1 MAHHNLDIYPIP
13 KDKSP
18 MFINEP
24 YLIDQSLLCESS
36 VLQDDLQEDNIRVYI
51 PLDINREAVLR
62 RIRMIIEKYGEANEE
77 NEIVFQLEIE
87 AIIAHIEIYDQ
98 IWFVRN
104 MPSKGKHSLEAIKLV
119 NEVILLL
126 KEIPDCCAE
135 LFPFETIEALEK
147 EYL

>member
-24 YLIDQSLLCESS
+24 YLIDQSLLSESS
-36 VLQDDLQEDNIRVYI
+36 VFQDDLQEDNVRVYI

-77 NEIVFQLEIE
+77 NETVFQLDIE
-87 AIIAHIEIYDQ
+87 AIIAQIEIYDQ
-98 IWFVRN
+98 I
-104 MPSKGKHSLEAIKLV
+104 
-119 NEVILLL
+119 
-126 KEIPDCCAE
+126 
-135 LFPFETIEALEK
+135 
-147 EYL
+147 

>member
-24 YLIDQSLLCESS
+24 YLIDQSLLSDSS
-36 VLQDDLQEDNIRVYI
+36 VFQDDLHEDNIRVYI
-51 PLDINREAVLR
+51 PLDINRDAVLR
-62 RIRMIIEKYGEANEE
+62 RISMIIEKYGEANEE
-77 NEIVFQLEIE
+77 NETVFQLEIE

-126 KEIPDCCAE
+126 KEIPDSCAE

>member
-1 MAHHNLDIYPIP
+1 MTHHNLDINPIP

-18 MFINEP
+18 LYINEP
-24 YLIDQSLLCESS
+24 FLIDQSLLCDLPIS
-36 VLQDDLQEDNIRVYI
+36 QDGLQEDNIRVYI

-62 RIRMIIEKYGEANEE
+62 RINMIIEKYGEANEQ
-77 NEIVFQLEIE
+77 NEIAFQTDIE

-98 IWFVRN
+98 IWYVRN
-104 MPSKGKHSLEAIKLV
+104 MPSKGKHSLEAIKLA

-126 KEIPDCCAE
+126 KEIPDGCAE
-135 LFPFETIEALEK
+135 LFPFETIDALER

>member
-24 YLIDQSLLCESS
+24 YLIDQSLLCDSS
-36 VLQDDLQEDNIRVYI
+36 VLQDDLHEDNIRVYI

-62 RIRMIIEKYGEANEE
+62 RISIIIEKYGEANEE
-77 NEIVFQLEIE
+77 NETAFQMDIE
-87 AIIAHIEIYDQ
+87 TIIAHIEIYDQ
-98 IWFVRN
+98 ILFVRN
-104 MPSKGKHSLEAIKLV
+104 MPSKGKYSLEGIKLV

-126 KEIPDCCAE
+126 KEIPDGCAE
-135 LFPFETIEALEK
+135 LFPFETIEALEN
-147 EYL
+147 EWI

>member
-18 MFINEP
+18 MYINEP
-24 YLIDQSLLCESS
+24 FLIDQSLMCDLPIS
-36 VLQDDLQEDNIRVYI
+36 QDGLQEDNIRVYI

-62 RIRMIIEKYGEANEE
+62 RINMIIEKYGEANEQ
-77 NEIVFQLEIE
+77 NEMAFQADIE

-98 IWFVRN
+98 IWYVRK

-126 KEIPDCCAE
+126 KEIPDGCAE
-135 LFPFETIEALEK
+135 IFPFETIDALER

>member
-24 YLIDQSLLCESS
+24 YLIDQSLLSDS
-36 VLQDDLQEDNIRVYI
+36 LIIQDDLNEDNIRVYI

-62 RIRMIIEKYGEANEE
+62 RIKMIIEKYGEANKE
-77 NEIVFQLEIE
+77 NEAAFQLEIE
-87 AIIAHIEIYDQ
+87 TIIAHIEIYDQ

-104 MPSKGKHSLEAIKLV
+104 MPSKGKHSLEGIKLV

-126 KEIPDCCAE
+126 KEIPDGCGE
-135 LFPFETIEALEK
+135 LFPFETIDALEN
-147 EYL
+147 EWI